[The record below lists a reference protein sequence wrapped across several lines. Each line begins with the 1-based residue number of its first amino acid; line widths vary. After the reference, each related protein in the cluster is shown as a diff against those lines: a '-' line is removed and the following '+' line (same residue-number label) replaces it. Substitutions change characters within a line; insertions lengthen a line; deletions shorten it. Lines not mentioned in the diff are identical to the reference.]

1 MSVLTNQV
9 GEKAKGRL
17 LTNKR
22 DVPFVLGLR
31 YPLEKKCTLP
41 ALQKLNNKELQE
53 FLAKAAQMFAQPVDE
68 LYARAPDK
76 NDTYRDM
83 QVYHYEVTRSFRI
96 HVVCEDGIYKIIR
109 FDPNHKV
116 HD

>member
-1 MSVLTNQV
+1 MGILTDQT
-9 GEKAKGRL
+9 GSKTKGRL

-22 DVPFVLGLR
+22 DVPFILGFR
-31 YPLEKKCTLP
+31 YPLERKFTLTE
-41 ALQKLNNKELQE
+41 LERRNNKEFQG
-53 FLAKAAQMFAQPVDE
+53 FLDKVSQMSVQQVDE
-68 LYARAPDK
+68 LYGRQPDK
-76 NDTYRDM
+76 NDIYCGM

-96 HVVCEDGIYKIIR
+96 HVVSEDGVYKIIR